1 MKQDDDVEKG
11 MKLIFSQYLAGWLM
25 QKNYKLQMMRPDK
38 TNQKRNVFLFT
49 WSPEIERDIEEYNNR
64 KQ

>member
-1 MKQDDDVEKG
+1 MKQYDDIEKG

-38 TNQKRNVFLFT
+38 TNRKRNVFLFT